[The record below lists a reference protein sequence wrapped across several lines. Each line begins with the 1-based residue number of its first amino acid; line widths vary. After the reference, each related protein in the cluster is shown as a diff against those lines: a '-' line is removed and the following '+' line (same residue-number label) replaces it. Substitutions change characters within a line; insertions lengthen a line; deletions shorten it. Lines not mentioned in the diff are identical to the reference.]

1 MAKWDNEK
9 LDKDIEDSEKKNKT
23 PPVPVT
29 TSKRKLTHEETIRR
43 YDRG

>member
-1 MAKWDNEK
+1 MAKWDNKK
-9 LDKDIEDSEKKNKT
+9 LETDIEDAKKKDDD

-29 TSKRKLTHEETIRR
+29 TPKRKLTREETIRR

>member
-1 MAKWDNEK
+1 MAKWDNKK
-9 LDKDIEDSEKKNKT
+9 LETDIEDAKKKDDN

-29 TSKRKLTHEETIRR
+29 TPKHKLTHEETIRR

>member
-1 MAKWDNEK
+1 MVKWDDKK
-9 LDKDIEDSEKKNKT
+9 LDKDIENAEKKSDK

-29 TSKRKLTHEETIRR
+29 TPKRTLTHEETIRR

>member
-1 MAKWDNEK
+1 MAKWDDKK
-9 LDKDIEDSEKKNKT
+9 LDKDIDDSEKKNET

-29 TSKRKLTHEETIRR
+29 TPKRKLTHEETIRR

>member
-9 LDKDIEDSEKKNKT
+9 LDKDIEDAEKKNKT
-23 PPVPVT
+23 SPVPVT
-29 TSKRKLTHEETIRR
+29 SPKIKLTREETIRR